1 MRALLGAVAVVV
13 TVTHFVTPPNR
24 TLRESELGLAC
35 RQVYGNIY
43 FDSVSEGALQTARDG

>member
-43 FDSVSEGALQTARDG
+43 FDSVS